1 MKVMMMVHC
10 MAGLLEYFLV
20 AFVHYY
26 ALLATAIAGHCLMF
40 LLEKM
45 FVSFWSDR
53 SLHSITM

>member
-45 FVSFWSDR
+45 FVSFWSDG
-53 SLHSITM
+53 SLHQ